1 MNLSQEQK
9 YTTDQNNID
18 LYVDAHCSPEPD
30 YLQQVYRE
38 TNLFTV
44 NPRMASGH
52 LQGRLLKMLVQL
64 TGAKNIIEIG
74 TFSGYSALALAE
86 GLPEDGRLL
95 TIEVNDEM
103 EEFIRR
109 QFASA
114 PHGSKIDLI
123 IGDAIAVLSSL
134 SGKPGI
140 SGNPGISGK
149 SGQSGKP
156 GKPGKPGKSSNFD
169 LAFIDADK
177 RHYQEY
183 LDLLI
188 PLMHSGALII
198 ADNTLWDGKVLIDN
212 PHPSDKQTIAIK
224 AFNDALL
231 TDPRVEPII
240 LPLRDGLTLIRIK

>member
-9 YTTDQNNID
+9 YTTDQNSID
-18 LYVDAHCSPEPD
+18 IYVDAHCSPEPE

-44 NPRMASGH
+44 NPRMVSGH
-52 LQGRLLKMLVQL
+52 LQGRLLKMLVEL
-64 TGAKNIIEIG
+64 TNAHNVIEIG

-86 GLPEDGRLL
+86 GLPQDGRLV

-103 EEFIRR
+103 EDFIRR

-114 PHGSKIDLI
+114 PHGNKIDLV
-123 IGDAIAVLSSL
+123 IGDAIEILTNLSTNKPIANCQL
-134 SGKPGI
+134 SILNSQLKY
-140 SGNPGISGK
+140 
-149 SGQSGKP
+149 
-156 GKPGKPGKSSNFD
+156 D

-188 PLMHSGALII
+188 PLMHPGALII
-198 ADNTLWDGKVLIDN
+198 ADNTLWDGKVLIEN

-231 TDPRVEPII
+231 TDSRVEPLI

>member
-1 MNLSQEQK
+1 MNLSQEEK

-18 LYVDAHCSPEPD
+18 LYVDAHCSPEPE

-64 TGAKNIIEIG
+64 TGARNVIEIG

-103 EEFIRR
+103 EDFIRS
-109 QFASA
+109 QFATAS
-114 PHGSKIDLI
+114 HGSKIDLV
-123 IGDAIAVLSSL
+123 IGDAIEILTDLST
-134 SGKPGI
+134 KPTA
-140 SGNPGISGK
+140 
-149 SGQSGKP
+149 
-156 GKPGKPGKSSNFD
+156 NFQFSILNSQLKYD

-188 PLMHSGALII
+188 PLMHPGALII
-198 ADNTLWDGKVLIDN
+198 ADNTLWDGKVLIEK

-231 TDPRVEPII
+231 SDSRVEPLI

>member
-1 MNLSQEQK
+1 MNLSQEKK

-18 LYVDAHCSPEPD
+18 LYVDAHCSPEPE

-64 TGAKNIIEIG
+64 TGAKHVIEIG

-86 GLPEDGRLL
+86 GLPEDGTLL

-103 EEFIRR
+103 EDFIRR

-114 PHGSKIDLI
+114 PHGGKIDLV
-123 IGDAIAVLSSL
+123 IGDAIEILS
-134 SGKPGI
+134 KPTANSQFSI
-140 SGNPGISGK
+140 VNFQLK
-149 SGQSGKP
+149 
-156 GKPGKPGKSSNFD
+156 FD

-188 PLMHSGALII
+188 PLMHPGALII
-198 ADNTLWDGKVLIDN
+198 ADNTLWDGKVLIEN

-224 AFNDALL
+224 AFNDALMA
-231 TDPRVEPII
+231 DPRVEPLI

>member
-1 MNLSQEQK
+1 MNLSQEEK

-18 LYVDAHCSPEPD
+18 LYVDAHCSPEPE

-64 TGAKNIIEIG
+64 TGAKNILEIG

-103 EEFIRR
+103 EDFIRR

-114 PHGSKIDLI
+114 PHGSKIDLV
-123 IGDAIAVLSSL
+123 IGDAIEVLSRL
-134 SGKPGI
+134 SRL
-140 SGNPGISGK
+140 SRDTRT
-149 SGQSGKP
+149 
-156 GKPGKPGKSSNFD
+156 SSIVSFD

-188 PLMHSGALII
+188 PLMHPEALII
-198 ADNTLWDGKVLIDN
+198 ADNTLWDGKVLIEK

-231 TDPRVEPII
+231 SDSRVEPLI

>member
-30 YLQQVYRE
+30 YLMQVYRE

-64 TGAKNIIEIG
+64 TGAKRVIEIG

-103 EEFIRR
+103 EDFIRR
-109 QFASA
+109 QFATA
-114 PHGSKIDLI
+114 PHSSKIDLV
-123 IGDAIAVLSSL
+123 IGDAIEVLSRL
-134 SGKPGI
+134 SRD
-140 SGNPGISGK
+140 SRT
-149 SGQSGKP
+149 
-156 GKPGKPGKSSNFD
+156 SSIVSFD

-212 PHPSDKQTIAIK
+212 PHPSDRQTIAIK

-231 TDPRVEPII
+231 ADSRVEPII

>member
-9 YTTDQNNID
+9 YTDDQHNID
-18 LYVDAHCSPEPD
+18 QYVDAHCSPEPD

-64 TGAKNIIEIG
+64 TRAKNVIEIG

-86 GLPEDGRLL
+86 GLPDDGRLL

-103 EEFIRR
+103 EDFIRR

-114 PHGSKIDLI
+114 PHGSKIDLV
-123 IGDAIAVLSSL
+123 IGDAIEVLSNL
-134 SGKPGI
+134 SKPTA
-140 SGNPGISGK
+140 SPLS
-149 SGQSGKP
+149 
-156 GKPGKPGKSSNFD
+156 FD

-198 ADNTLWDGKVLIDN
+198 ADNTLWDGKVLIET

-224 AFNDALL
+224 TFNDNLL
-231 TDPRVEPII
+231 TDPRVEPLI
-240 LPLRDGLTLIRIK
+240 LPLRDGLSLIRIK

>member
-64 TGAKNIIEIG
+64 TGARNVIEIG

-86 GLPEDGRLL
+86 GLPDDGSLL

-103 EEFIRR
+103 EDFIRR
-109 QFASA
+109 QFASV
-114 PHGSKIDLI
+114 PHGSKIELV
-123 IGDAIAVLSSL
+123 IGDAIEVLSSL
-134 SGKPGI
+134 SRESRTSRTSRP
-140 SGNPGISGK
+140 SR
-149 SGQSGKP
+149 
-156 GKPGKPGKSSNFD
+156 NFD

-177 RHYQEY
+177 RYYQEY

-188 PLMHSGALII
+188 PLMHPGALII
-198 ADNTLWDGKVLIDN
+198 ADNTLWDGKVLIET
-212 PHPSDKQTIAIK
+212 PHPSDRQTIAIK
-224 AFNDALL
+224 TFNDNLL

>member
-9 YTTDQNNID
+9 YTTEQNNID
-18 LYVDAHCSPEPD
+18 LYVDAHCSPEPE

-64 TGAKNIIEIG
+64 TGAKNILEIG

-103 EEFIRR
+103 EDFIRR

-114 PHGSKIDLI
+114 PHGSKIDLV
-123 IGDAIAVLSSL
+123 IGDAIEVLSRL
-134 SGKPGI
+134 SRL
-140 SGNPGISGK
+140 SRDTRT
-149 SGQSGKP
+149 
-156 GKPGKPGKSSNFD
+156 SSIVSFD

-183 LDLLI
+183 LNLLI
-188 PLMHSGALII
+188 PLMHPGALII

-231 TDPRVEPII
+231 TDSRLEPII

>member
-9 YTTDQNNID
+9 YTDDQHNID
-18 LYVDAHCSPEPD
+18 QYVDAHCSPEPD

-64 TGAKNIIEIG
+64 TRAKNVIEIG

-86 GLPEDGRLL
+86 GLPDDGRLL

-103 EEFIRR
+103 EDFIRR

-114 PHGSKIDLI
+114 PHGSKIDLV
-123 IGDAIAVLSSL
+123 IGDAIEVLSNFSKPTASPL
-134 SGKPGI
+134 S
-140 SGNPGISGK
+140 
-149 SGQSGKP
+149 
-156 GKPGKPGKSSNFD
+156 FD

-198 ADNTLWDGKVLIDN
+198 ADNTLWDGKVLIET

-224 AFNDALL
+224 AFNDNLL
-231 TDPRVEPII
+231 TDPRVEPLI
-240 LPLRDGLTLIRIK
+240 LPLRDGLSLIRIK

>member
-64 TGAKNIIEIG
+64 TGARNVIEIG

-86 GLPEDGRLL
+86 GLPDDGSLL

-103 EEFIRR
+103 EDFIRR

-114 PHGSKIDLI
+114 PHGSKIELV
-123 IGDAIAVLSSL
+123 IGDAIEVLSSL
-134 SGKPGI
+134 SRE
-140 SGNPGISGK
+140 SRTSMT
-149 SGQSGKP
+149 SRD
-156 GKPGKPGKSSNFD
+156 FD

-177 RHYQEY
+177 RYYQEY

-188 PLMHSGALII
+188 PLMHPGALII
-198 ADNTLWDGKVLIDN
+198 ADNTLWDGKVLIET
-212 PHPSDKQTIAIK
+212 PHPSDRQTIAIK
-224 AFNDALL
+224 TFNDNLL

>member
-18 LYVDAHCSPEPD
+18 LYVDAHCSPEPE

-64 TGAKNIIEIG
+64 TGAKNILEIG

-103 EEFIRR
+103 EDFIRR

-114 PHGSKIDLI
+114 PHGSKIDLV
-123 IGDAIAVLSSL
+123 IGDAIEVLSRL
-134 SGKPGI
+134 SRFSRDSRLSRDTGT
-140 SGNPGISGK
+140 
-149 SGQSGKP
+149 
-156 GKPGKPGKSSNFD
+156 SSIVSFD

-188 PLMHSGALII
+188 PLMHPGALII
-198 ADNTLWDGKVLIDN
+198 ADNTLWDGKVLIEN

-231 TDPRVEPII
+231 TDPRVEPLI

>member
-9 YTTDQNNID
+9 YTTDQNSID
-18 LYVDAHCSPEPD
+18 LYVDAHCSPEPE

-52 LQGRLLKMLVQL
+52 LQGRLLKMLVEL
-64 TGAKNIIEIG
+64 TNAHNIIEIG

-86 GLPEDGRLL
+86 GLPEDGRLV

-109 QFASA
+109 QFATA
-114 PHGSKIDLI
+114 PHGNKIDLI
-123 IGDAIAVLSSL
+123 IGDAIEVLSNLYRSH
-134 SGKPGI
+134 STPMSPI
-140 SGNPGISGK
+140 PYS
-149 SGQSGKP
+149 
-156 GKPGKPGKSSNFD
+156 FD

-188 PLMHSGALII
+188 PLMHPGALII
-198 ADNTLWDGKVLIDN
+198 ADNTLWDGKVLIEN

-231 TDPRVEPII
+231 ADPRVEPLI

>member
-1 MNLSQEQK
+1 MNLSQEQR

-64 TGAKNIIEIG
+64 TGAKRVIEIG

-103 EEFIRR
+103 EDFIRR
-109 QFASA
+109 QFATAS
-114 PHGSKIDLI
+114 HGNKIELV
-123 IGDAIAVLSSL
+123 IGDAIEVLSEISRNSGL
-134 SGKPGI
+134 SKPTAI
-140 SGNPGISGK
+140 P
-149 SGQSGKP
+149 QLRY
-156 GKPGKPGKSSNFD
+156 D

-183 LDLLI
+183 LNLLI
-188 PLMHSGALII
+188 PLMHPGALII

-231 TDPRVEPII
+231 TDSRLEPII

>member
-1 MNLSQEQK
+1 MNLSQEEK
-9 YTTDQNNID
+9 YTTDRNNID
-18 LYVDAHCSPEPD
+18 LYVDAHCSPEPE

-64 TGAKNIIEIG
+64 TGAKRGIEIG

-103 EEFIRR
+103 EEFIRS
-109 QFASA
+109 QFATA
-114 PHGSKIDLI
+114 PHGSKIDLV
-123 IGDAIAVLSSL
+123 IGDAIEVLS
-134 SGKPGI
+134 KPI
-140 SGNPGISGK
+140 LNSQFSILNSQLK
-149 SGQSGKP
+149 Y
-156 GKPGKPGKSSNFD
+156 D

-188 PLMHSGALII
+188 PLMHPGALII
-198 ADNTLWDGKVLIDN
+198 ADNTLWDGKVLIEK

-224 AFNDALL
+224 AFNDALMA
-231 TDPRVEPII
+231 DSRVEPLI